1 MDTVSVS
8 ILVAVITG
16 IFSLIGVLING
27 RSASQKMEKTLEISQ
42 AITQTELKNLTEEVK
57 KHNNFAE
64 KIPAMATKIDNLE
77 IRVTRLEDK

>member
-16 IFSLIGVLING
+16 IFSLIGVLINV
-27 RSASQKMEKTLEISQ
+27 RRDRQKMEKTLEISQ
-42 AITQTELKNLTEEVK
+42 AVTQTELKNLTEEVK